1 LTRIRTLLAICAF
14 ALPIPA
20 VIAGCGDDDSG
31 NDVDPQEVLD
41 ATFSNESSIT
51 SGDVDL
57 SLSVSAEGDEGASF
71 EASLAGPFQGDPDN
85 PNTLP
90 QLDWTV
96 TASGEGGGQSIDFE
110 GGAVV
115 TEDNAYVEY
124 GGEAYEVG
132 TEDFQAAKEQLEAS
146 AGENE
151 DLGFSEAFQQGCEQS
166 VQQQGGDPSTCD
178 FDVSA
183 WLTNQSSEGTEDVEG
198 IETNHVSGD
207 VDVEQALTD
216 IGGIA
221 AGLPGADQAGFD
233 LNSLGQLS
241 AAVEEASFDIYSGV
255 EDDLLRKLEFNLAVD
270 PSAIAA
276 GAAVPVESVDVGF
289 SLTFSG
295 VNDEQTIEAPS
306 DAKAI
311 SELSD
316 QLNLGDLGLQLPGLG
331 GSDLGGGLD
340 DLGAGGGGGGGGAG
354 GSDAAQAYL
363 DCISQAQTADD
374 QAACAS
380 ELQ

>member
-1 LTRIRTLLAICAF
+1 MRTLLAICAF

-20 VIAGCGDDDSG
+20 VIAGCGDDDDNSG
-31 NDVDPQEVLD
+31 SDVDPQEVLE

-51 SGDVDL
+51 SGDLDL
-57 SLSVSAEGDEGASF
+57 SVSVSAEGDEGVSF
-71 EASLAGPFQGDPDN
+71 EAGLGGPFQGDPDN

-96 TASGEGGGQSIDFE
+96 NASGEGGDQDLDFE

-132 TEDFQAAKEQLEAS
+132 SEDFLAAKKQLES
-146 AGENE
+146 QAGGADE
-151 DLGFSEAFQQGCEQS
+151 DVGFAEAFQQGCEQS
-166 VQQQGGDPSTCD
+166 VRQQGGDPSTCD

-183 WLTNQSSEGTEDVEG
+183 WLTDQSSEGTEDVEG
-198 IETNHVSGD
+198 EETNHVSGELNI
-207 VDVEQALTD
+207 EQALND

-221 AGLPGADQAGFD
+221 AGFPGAEQAGFD
-233 LNSLGQLS
+233 LNQLGQLS
-241 AAVEEASFDIYSGV
+241 AAVEEASFDVYSGV
-255 EDDLLRKLEFNLAVD
+255 EDDLLRKLEFNLAID

-276 GAAVPVESVDVGF
+276 GAAVPVESIDVGF
-289 SLTFSG
+289 SLTLSG
-295 VNDEQTIEAPS
+295 VNETQTIEAPS
-306 DAKAI
+306 DARPI

-316 QLNLGDLGLQLPGLG
+316 QLNLGDLGLQLPGLDSSG
-331 GSDLGGGLD
+331 LGGGLE
-340 DLGAGGGGGGGGAG
+340 DLGGGGGAG
-354 GSDAAQAYL
+354 GGDADAAQRYL
-363 DCISQAQTADD
+363 DCISQAQTAED

-380 ELQ
+380 EL

>member
-20 VIAGCGDDDSG
+20 AIAGCGDDDSG
-31 NDVDPQEVLD
+31 GDADPQEVLD

-57 SLSVSAEGDEGASF
+57 SLSVSAEGEEGANF
-71 EASLAGPFQGDPDN
+71 EASLTGPFQGDPDK

-90 QLDWTV
+90 QLDWIV
-96 TASGEGGGQSIDFE
+96 TASGQGGGQSIDFE

-132 TEDFQAAKEQLEAS
+132 TEDFQAAKEQLEAR
-146 AGENE
+146 AGESE
-151 DLGFSEAFQQGCEQS
+151 DIGFSEAFRQGCEQS

-183 WLTNQSSEGTEDVEG
+183 WLTNQSSDGTEDVEG
-198 IETNHVSGD
+198 TETNHVSGD
-207 VDVEQALTD
+207 VDVERALTD

-241 AAVEEASFDIYSGV
+241 AAVEEASFDVYSGV
-255 EDDLLRKLEFNLAVD
+255 EDNLLRKLDFNLAID

-295 VNDEQTIEAPS
+295 VNDDQTIEAPS
-306 DAKAI
+306 DAKPI
-311 SELSD
+311 SELGD

-331 GSDLGGGLD
+331 GSGLGGGLE
-340 DLGAGGGGGGGGAG
+340 DLGGGGGGGAG
-354 GSDAAQAYL
+354 SDAAQQYL
-363 DCISQAQTADD
+363 DCISQARTAEQ
-374 QAACAS
+374 QATCAS